1 MQLDAVS
8 NTYARWAPVYDA
20 TFGRITQAGRRAAV
34 RYINSRS
41 GDVLEVGVGT
51 GLSLEAYD
59 RSLRVTGMDYSE
71 DMLRKARA
79 RVAEKGLTHVAGLRQ
94 MDARALDFPM
104 TVSIRSRRCTWSRW
118 SPSRSG

>member
-1 MQLDAVS
+1 MELDAVS

-34 RYINSRS
+34 RYINTRS
-41 GDVLEVGVGT
+41 GNVLEVGVGT

-59 RSLRVTGMDYSE
+59 RALRVTGMDYSE

-79 RVAEKGLTHVAGLRQ
+79 AGRRN
-94 MDARALDFPM
+94 RA
-104 TVSIRSRRCTWSRW
+104 
-118 SPSRSG
+118 